1 MRTETN
7 SRIKRTFTIR
17 KYQNQIKLQSNFK
30 KCVVFGNIDL
40 SLYKIHSYEL
50 GTHPANGKHLTFDN
64 FDFVSFICESRHPI
78 TKVNYTK
85 FACSINEKVVIV
97 NAVKLCN

>member
-1 MRTETN
+1 MRMETN
-7 SRIKRTFTIR
+7 CRIKQTFTF
-17 KYQNQIKLQSNFK
+17 KKFENQIRLQSNFN

-50 GTHPANGKHLTFDN
+50 GTHPANGSHLTFNN
-64 FDFVSFICESRHPI
+64 FDFVSFICESTHPI

-85 FACSINEKVVIV
+85 FACSINDKVVIV
-97 NAVKLCN
+97 NAVKL